1 MLLYFCIVLLDFR
14 QPNTWPKWAGSCPDR
29 ARVWQA
35 NRVWASSSNRAVPC
49 IDVLWSAPIWRP
61 YAQKDISHP
70 PSLLSSGS
78 CCIKPAGDRNIYKKC
93 RGTWPGGAPSPPVIG
108 HKPVQGSLDPC
119 QCLRGSGG
127 WPAPCLAISDDNL
140 EAQTLPASYCSL
152 MCTSVLLDTS
162 NSKATS
168 MPEGHRVWERRSLV
182 RGPLVQCSSDPE
194 YKVHIN
200 DRLAACQPLFLKLLC
215 VSQYHHAS
223 DSQATP
229 LPSSSHTPYL
239 TLLGSPRHPPESPPP
254 LNPQHPPTMSNNP
267 PRSIFSTTVEPPE
280 SSATTATK

>member
-1 MLLYFCIVLLDFR
+1 MTGSLEGNQGFVLLLSTSVSSFCPFVILSFCASVLLHCAFGLR

-215 VSQYHHAS
+215 VSQYHTHLIHKLRPCPPLP
-223 DSQATP
+223 TP
-229 LPSSSHTPYL
+229 LT
-239 TLLGSPRHPPESPPP
+239 SPFSVLPDTHQSPPP
-254 LNPQHPPTMSNNP
+254 P
-267 PRSIFSTTVEPPE
+267 
-280 SSATTATK
+280 